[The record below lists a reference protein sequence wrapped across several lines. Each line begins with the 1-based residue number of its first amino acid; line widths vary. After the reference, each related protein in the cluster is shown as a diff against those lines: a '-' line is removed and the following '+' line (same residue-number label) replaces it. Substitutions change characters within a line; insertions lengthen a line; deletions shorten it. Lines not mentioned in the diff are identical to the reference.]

1 MLEKTLRKP
10 QEILEKEKTFNLG
23 GQSPQLTVYIIL
35 IFSNQVLDINTLTL
49 SALDFFT
56 RTASW
61 HDEYFLF
68 CSPKTNRLFLVLGL
82 SLIQQV
88 PGVRNTNFLEE

>member
-56 RTASW
+56 RTAS
-61 HDEYFLF
+61 
-68 CSPKTNRLFLVLGL
+68 
-82 SLIQQV
+82 
-88 PGVRNTNFLEE
+88 